1 MGFPLAAIGAHRRI
15 CQDFS
20 RQQGSFR
27 FPSKADYLEEL
38 SKSKTVIYEAFPV
51 ADCRVFQGR
60 SNEMKVVILYRNSW
74 HIESVYF

>member
-1 MGFPLAAIGAHRRI
+1 MGFPSAAIGAHRRI

-27 FPSKADYLEEL
+27 FPSKADYLKEL

-51 ADCRVFQGR
+51 ADCRVF
-60 SNEMKVVILYRNSW
+60 
-74 HIESVYF
+74 